1 MEVVVRFGGGK
12 VKPEEFELNGRWYRV
27 KQITL
32 VWQKQDGQRKYMCF
46 SVDTGG
52 MLAELRMDLQNF
64 QFSIFNFQPS
74 GIGA

>member
-52 MLAELRMDLQNF
+52 MLAELLWDRQSQDWRIGQCV
-64 QFSIFNFQPS
+64 PS
-74 GIGA
+74 CT